1 LTQHYLWIISQIY
14 CAFAHRAVDKAMKP
28 HLTASIAA
36 YNRLMASS
44 FQRFTGQP
52 ILGAIDNDIALAQAM
67 FDAPQAIVSHG
78 TEADPIFRYAN
89 AQALKL
95 WEMDWDA
102 FTRLPSR
109 LSAEAAGDIQS
120 DRDALLKAALAKGW
134 VDNYSGV
141 RVSSTGKRFEIR
153 NTVLW
158 NVVDGKGVR
167 HDQAAFI
174 RDWRFL

>member
-1 LTQHYLWIISQIY
+1 M
-14 CAFAHRAVDKAMKP
+14 KA
-28 HLTASIAA
+28 HLTSPVAA
-36 YNRLMASS
+36 YNRLMANS
-44 FQRFTGQP
+44 FQRFTGQS
-52 ILGAIDNDIALAQAM
+52 ILGAMDTASLSDSELAQAM
-67 FDAPQAIVSHG
+67 FNAPQAIVSHG
-78 TEADPIFRYAN
+78 AEADPIFRYAN
-89 AQALKL
+89 ARALKL

-134 VDNYSGV
+134 VDNYTGI
-141 RVSSTGKRFEIR
+141 RISSTGKRFDIR

-158 NVVDGKGVR
+158 NVVDDKGVR
-167 HDQAAFI
+167 HGQAAFI

>member
-1 LTQHYLWIISQIY
+1 
-14 CAFAHRAVDKAMKP
+14 
-28 HLTASIAA
+28 
-36 YNRLMASS
+36 MANS
-44 FQRFTGQP
+44 FQRFTGQS
-52 ILGAIDNDIALAQAM
+52 ILGAIDNVTLNDNELVQAM
-67 FDAPQAIVSHG
+67 YDAPQAIVSHG

-95 WEMDWDA
+95 WEMDWEV

-120 DRDALLKAALAKGW
+120 DRDALLKAALTKGW
-134 VDNYSGV
+134 IDKYAGV
-141 RVSSTGKRFEIR
+141 RISSTGRRFEIQ

-158 NVVDGKGVR
+158 NVVDDAGV
-167 HDQAAFI
+167 HHGQAAFI

>member
-1 LTQHYLWIISQIY
+1 
-14 CAFAHRAVDKAMKP
+14 
-28 HLTASIAA
+28 
-36 YNRLMASS
+36 MANS
-44 FQRFTGQP
+44 FQRFTGQS
-52 ILGAIDNDIALAQAM
+52 ILGAIDKDMAFAQAM

-120 DRDALLKAALAKGW
+120 DRDALLKAALTKGW
-134 VDNYSGV
+134 IDNYSGI
-141 RVSSTGKRFEIR
+141 RISSTGKRFDIR
-153 NTVLW
+153 HTVLW
-158 NVVDGKGVR
+158 NVVDDTGVR
-167 HDQAAFI
+167 HGQAAFI